1 MDTPMTPPPV
11 PRSAWIAGALV
22 LALILGWVAWSHQ
35 PQLSPGPDG
44 GFDTARAGALLEALL
59 KEGVPHPAGSEAGR
73 VVAGRVEETLRG
85 LGFQVQRQELQSP
98 PLRNSPPVTLVNI
111 VGRLKGREPGP
122 ALLLAAHHDSV
133 PAGPGAGDDG
143 AGTAVVL
150 EVARILAAR
159 GTRRDV
165 IVLISD
171 GEEVGLLGAAAFA
184 MQHPWF
190 KDAGAVL
197 NLDNRGAA
205 GPCHVFEIGAGEAS
219 LVPLLEGIP
228 RPSTSSLASFVYRQ
242 MHNNS
247 DFTIWRN
254 AGLAGFNLAFIGD
267 GHRYHTA
274 EDTPANLHRGTLEHM
289 GRTALLLATALD
301 AGEPRSAVAV
311 PELQATFRKAW
322 EGDPAARSAVYQGAL
337 APVDPAPVAFIS
349 VLNRWVV
356 HWPASWSR
364 WFAGAACLLVLASAF
379 RAWRKGWFGCLGWWG
394 WLLWTLVAV
403 AGAAIQGM
411 CVAWVMPVPPGPAP
425 ALAAGWIYLSAAWS
439 LAWLVGIALWCLPGR
454 APAAWAALT
463 GAWTLLSGGALAAS
477 IAAPP
482 TSPVLLLPVAATSI
496 VMALAVLL
504 PRRVGA
510 SAAAITGVAGV
521 AALGAALLPLE
532 PSVFDALGFQ
542 IPWLPSARAALLLMA
557 MLPLVPVGRRG
568 LPASPPAPA
577 SAAAVPLP
585 PQLQPLP
592 LFSSTE
598 PAAPTAAGP

>member
-394 WLLWTLVAV
+394 TGTNPEQLFSVGYSACYLGALKFV
-403 AGAAIQGM
+403 AGKEKLKISDDAK
-411 CVAWVMPVPPGPAP
+411 V
-425 ALAAGWIYLSAAWS
+425 SAN
-439 LAWLVGIALWCLPGR
+439 VGIGERDDKEGFGLVVELMVSLPGIDK
-454 APAAWAALT
+454 AKAEELT
-463 GAWTLLSGGALAAS
+463 KKAHVVCPYSH
-477 IAAPP
+477 
-482 TSPVLLLPVAATSI
+482 ATKGNI
-496 VMALAVLL
+496 
-504 PRRVGA
+504 
-510 SAAAITGVAGV
+510 
-521 AALGAALLPLE
+521 
-532 PSVFDALGFQ
+532 SVTTK
-542 IPWLPSARAALLLMA
+542 
-557 MLPLVPVGRRG
+557 VV
-568 LPASPPAPA
+568 
-577 SAAAVPLP
+577 
-585 PQLQPLP
+585 
-592 LFSSTE
+592 
-598 PAAPTAAGP
+598 